1 MDYDFLFDF
10 NHLSN
15 MLDFQKKKQLSVM
28 VKIAMVDEDFA
39 DEEKAVIKKISKRY
53 GASDQDI
60 EEIFN
65 SPPTSESLTPMT
77 VNDKMDFMMDCILV
91 ILADKVVTS
100 SEDYFAKHI
109 ASSIGF
115 KPEIVQYLIEHKD
128 ASREEMKESMLPFLV
143 R

>member
-1 MDYDFLFDF
+1 
-10 NHLSN
+10 
-15 MLDFQKKKQLSVM
+15 MLDFQKKKQLSIM

-39 DEEKAVIKKISKRY
+39 EEEKAVIKKISDRY
-53 GASDQDI
+53 GATDKEI

-109 ASSIGF
+109 ATSLGF
-115 KPEIVQYLIEHKD
+115 KTEVVPFLIQNKD
-128 ASREEMKESMLPFLV
+128 VSREEMKEKMLPYLV

>member
-1 MDYDFLFDF
+1 MEYDFLCDF
-10 NHLSN
+10 NHISS
-15 MLDFQKKKQLSVM
+15 MLDFQKKKQLSIM

-39 DEEKAVIKKISKRY
+39 EEEKEVIKKISERY
-53 GASDQDI
+53 GATEQEI

-65 SPPTSESLTPMT
+65 SPPTTESLTPMT
-77 VNDKMDFMMDCILV
+77 VNDKMEFMMDCILV

-109 ASSIGF
+109 ATSLGF
-115 KPEIVQYLIEHKD
+115 KTEVVPFLIEKNN
-128 ASREEMKESMLPFLV
+128 ANREEVKESLLPFLV

>member
-1 MDYDFLFDF
+1 
-10 NHLSN
+10 
-15 MLDFQKKKQLSVM
+15 MLDFQKKKQLSIM

-53 GASDQDI
+53 GATDEEV

-65 SPPTSESLTPMT
+65 SPPTTESLTPMT
-77 VNDKMDFMMDCILV
+77 INEKMDFMMDCILV
-91 ILADKVVTS
+91 VLADKVVTS

-109 ASSIGF
+109 ATSLGF
-115 KPEIVQYLIEHKD
+115 KTDIVPYLIENKD
-128 ASREEMKESMLPFLV
+128 ASREEMKECMLPYLV

>member
-1 MDYDFLFDF
+1 
-10 NHLSN
+10 
-15 MLDFQKKKQLSVM
+15 MLDFQKKKQLSIM

-39 DEEKAVIKKISKRY
+39 DEEKAVIRKISKRY
-53 GASDQDI
+53 GATDHEI

-65 SPPTSESLTPMT
+65 SPPTTESLTPMT

-91 ILADKVVTS
+91 VLADKVVTS

-109 ASSIGF
+109 ATSLGF
-115 KPEIVQYLIEHKD
+115 KTEVVPFLIENKD
-128 ASREEMKESMLPFLV
+128 ASRDEMKESLLPYLV

>member
-1 MDYDFLFDF
+1 
-10 NHLSN
+10 
-15 MLDFQKKKQLSVM
+15 MLDFQKKKQLCIM

-39 DEEKAVIKKISKRY
+39 DEEKAVIKKISDRY
-53 GASDQDI
+53 GATDEEV

-65 SPPTSESLTPMT
+65 CPPTTESLAPMT

-109 ASSIGF
+109 ATSLGF
-115 KPEIVQYLIEHKD
+115 KTEVVQFLIDNKD
-128 ASREEMKESMLPFLV
+128 VSREDMKEQMLPFLV

>member
-1 MDYDFLFDF
+1 
-10 NHLSN
+10 
-15 MLDFQKKKQLSVM
+15 MLDFQKKKQLSIM

-53 GASDQDI
+53 GATDQEI
-60 EEIFN
+60 EDIFN
-65 SPPTSESLTPMT
+65 SPPTTESLTPMT

-91 ILADKVVTS
+91 ILADQVVTS

-109 ASSIGF
+109 ATSLGF
-115 KPEIVQYLIEHKD
+115 KTEVVPYLIEHKD
-128 ASREEMKESMLPFLV
+128 ASREEMKESMIPFLV